1 MAGKIAIL
9 TDTNSGISSDEARK
23 LGIYLIPMP
32 VIIDGKTY
40 FENISITSA
49 EFFERLRNGASVST
63 SQPSPGDLVNVWDQ
77 LLQNHD
83 EIVYIPMSSKL
94 SGSWQTS
101 VMLAERYGDRIH
113 SVNNRRISIT
123 LRKSVLDAKRLADCG
138 WSAAEIVHAL
148 EQDGLNAS
156 IYIAVNTLEL
166 LIKSGR
172 VTPAGAA
179 IGTVLQIKPVLQIQ
193 GGKLDAYRKVRG
205 MKSAM
210 RVIVEALEA
219 DHNGRF
225 AGQPVMI
232 RGAYAGNTELGEM
245 WTDVLRESFPDLA
258 IESDPLSVSIACHT
272 GEGALGV
279 GIMPTS
285 LNGITG

>member
-9 TDTNSGISSDEARK
+9 TDTNSGISSDDAQK
-23 LGIYLIPMP
+23 HGIYLIPMP

-40 FENISITSA
+40 FENTSITSS
-49 EFFERLRNGASVST
+49 EFFERLRDGATVST
-63 SQPSPGDLVNVWDQ
+63 SQPSPGDLVDTWDR
-77 LLQNHD
+77 LLQEHD
-83 EIVYIPMSSKL
+83 EIVYIPMSSGL

-101 VMLAERYGDRIH
+101 AAVAEEYGGRIH
-113 SVNNRRISIT
+113 TVNNRRISVT

-138 WSAAEIVHAL
+138 WSAAEIAQAL

-166 LIKSGR
+166 LIRSGR
-172 VTPAGAA
+172 VTPAGAT

-193 GGKLDAYRKVRG
+193 GGKLDACRKVRG
-205 MKSAM
+205 MKAAM
-210 RVIVEALEA
+210 RAIVEALEA
-219 DHNGRF
+219 DRNGRF

-232 RGAYAGNTELGEM
+232 RGAYAGDAELGEM
-245 WTDVLRESFPDLA
+245 WTGVLRESFPDLA
-258 IESDPLSVSIACHT
+258 IESDPLSISVSCHT

-279 GIMPTS
+279 GIMPAAFK
-285 LNGITG
+285 GISI